1 MSMEDFS
8 KKQYVPEECD
18 DGTERLYWKWEGR
31 CPAGNDCMNK
41 SWPKLKKGLW
51 CCGDDGQKV
60 RDMVLNHLTT
70 SPYHQLSESDAQECL
85 EQFEADEEPLM
96 MYSESKE
103 ERDAYRTWKG
113 NVEVKLAQP
122 GGGKESISTALRK
135 TTKFAPRAKP
145 ATKMLRDAITSI
157 EEATGDADGYD
168 LLDAVAEMADAGSC
182 ARLAL
187 SSTASAN
194 TMSSASWRNVGSSA
208 SRSTPPT

>member
-51 CCGDDGQKV
+51 CYGDDGQEV

-70 SPYHQLSESDAQECL
+70 SPYHQLSERDAQECL
-85 EQFEADEEPLM
+85 EHFEAGEEPLM

-113 NVEVKLAQP
+113 NVGISLAQP
-122 GGGKESISTALRK
+122 GGGKESILSWL
-135 TTKFAPRAKP
+135 
-145 ATKMLRDAITSI
+145 
-157 EEATGDADGYD
+157 
-168 LLDAVAEMADAGSC
+168 C
-182 ARLAL
+182 ARHRSLP
-187 SSTASAN
+187 SSREARHKDAS
-194 TMSSASWRNVGSSA
+194 
-208 SRSTPPT
+208 